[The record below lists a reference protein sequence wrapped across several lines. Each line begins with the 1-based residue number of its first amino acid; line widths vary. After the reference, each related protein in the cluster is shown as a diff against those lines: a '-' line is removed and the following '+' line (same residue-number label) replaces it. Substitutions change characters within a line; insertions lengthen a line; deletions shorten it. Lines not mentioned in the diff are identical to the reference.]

1 MAKIKGLTI
10 MIPPI
15 LIALVEIYY
24 LIIQP
29 LINDQTPNLSS
40 TQYWALALPV
50 ALGMIFMSVIAIWIG
65 YTMIVTPQ
73 PIRFTYE
80 EAYEAATEL
89 NDEKEETDS

>member
-1 MAKIKGLTI
+1 MAKIKGITI

-40 TQYWALALPV
+40 EQYWALALPV
-50 ALGMIFMSVIAIWIG
+50 AFAMIFMSVIAIWIG

-89 NDEKEETDS
+89 NDEKEGTDS